1 MGQSNI
7 RARLLDYAAVSVAIN
22 GAGAGET
29 VVLFSEDYVSTPDIL
44 VVQNEADEAAGAVYR
59 VKSGTDTK
67 DGFTL
72 EVTGSSRIS
81 RTISVK
87 YVAHEKD

>member
-29 VVLFSEDYVSTPDIL
+29 V